1 MRGTDSP
8 YSRAS
13 FMNVWLSSTT
23 RSSNSMP
30 FSFHATRSSSQV
42 GQVRI
47 VYTMVMAGIVSS
59 NGDESGKRLLCAM
72 VHQGA
77 KACHGGLA
85 EVECGSVASGEDDG
99 SGALDDVHHRVGV
112 DAK

>member
-13 FMNVWLSSTT
+13 SMNVWLSSTT
-23 RSSNSMP
+23 LSSNSMP

-47 VYTMVMAGIVSS
+47 M
-59 NGDESGKRLLCAM
+59 
-72 VHQGA
+72 
-77 KACHGGLA
+77 
-85 EVECGSVASGEDDG
+85 
-99 SGALDDVHHRVGV
+99 
-112 DAK
+112 